1 MSCEKERADVLV
13 HRVAATASSNAGG
26 CPADPKPS
34 VYQGISKRAVE
45 LCVTVKVILE
55 GDAESFTPALT
66 LEDLNS
72 LTSSAVKRMFEQ
84 QPFPHNEPS
93 CPPNRATGVAWQKN
107 DITRFMLYALKCGS
121 PHILMSDID
130 EESDVMR
137 SSADSKSHPHTRC
150 GILLSRGVLPT
161 VEVSMMS
168 MTPTRTGLTRHC
180 QILKNKMEVNTGYG
194 VVENSIS
201 RSLQRRRPHPILVVS
216 LVTLPPEYPP
226 RQKRERVPENERK
239 KIERERKS
247 IEEEYRRDHTTRVT
261 TVNNPPP

>member
-1 MSCEKERADVLV
+1 
-13 HRVAATASSNAGG
+13 
-26 CPADPKPS
+26 
-34 VYQGISKRAVE
+34 
-45 LCVTVKVILE
+45 
-55 GDAESFTPALT
+55 
-66 LEDLNS
+66 
-72 LTSSAVKRMFEQ
+72 
-84 QPFPHNEPS
+84 
-93 CPPNRATGVAWQKN
+93 
-107 DITRFMLYALKCGS
+107 MLYALKYGS

-201 RSLQRRRPHPILVVS
+201 RSLQRRRPHPMLVVS
-216 LVTLPPEYPP
+216 LVALPPEYPP
-226 RQKRERVPENERK
+226 RQQRERVPKNERK

-247 IEEEYRRDHTTRVT
+247 IEEEYRRDIIWGIGKGIASGGLHHRDGDLAPGLLQTSFRNEGQRTLDEYSHGRQSSQVVRGQQNLFVVWVPVLLQTQPLQGTLGCHVCTSEDGEEVQTIGTTR
-261 TVNNPPP
+261 